1 MTVWYDDGSHGTTL
15 YSRYLMEQ
23 HLGRRLDPVSETV
36 DHINDDFTDD
46 RIDNLQLMTRAD
58 NARKSAR
65 PRETMDFTCPIRLTD
80 SVGRARNYR
89 QNQLVQGKSGP
100 YCSKSCAGKAPRRY
114 TEHGAVIELVDAVC
128 KTVYTGATPVSASN
142 VG

>member
-23 HLGRRLDPVSETV
+23 HLGRRLDPHAETV

-46 RIDNLQLMTRAD
+46 RLENLQLMTRAD

-65 PRETMDFTCPIRLTD
+65 PAETMDFTCPRCLND
-80 SVGRARNYR
+80 FVGSARRYR
-89 QNQLVQGKSGP
+89 DNQVKQGKRGP
-100 YCSKSCAGKAPRRY
+100 YCSSSCARRAGRIDKA
-114 TEHGAVIELVDAVC
+114 L
-128 KTVYTGATPVSASN
+128 
-142 VG
+142 